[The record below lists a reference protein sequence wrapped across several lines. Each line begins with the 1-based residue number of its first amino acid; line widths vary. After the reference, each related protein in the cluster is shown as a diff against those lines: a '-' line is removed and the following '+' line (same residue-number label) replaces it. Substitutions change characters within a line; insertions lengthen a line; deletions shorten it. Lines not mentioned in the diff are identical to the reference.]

1 MVLKDPKRLMMR
13 NFFSLL
19 KGYLIFWWTGILLL
33 GSCKGDHKN
42 YEPAFSPDSSN
53 KKVVI
58 FGLPNL
64 SSYGDCDLFIK
75 YLNKNLSKAKIRVLA
90 CLNADD
96 YLNKLKK
103 KAFDFTIINGSLVLD
118 AEQSGYSIVGKMGDD
133 DKYCSVIFVRKDSG
147 INKFSDLAGKTL
159 TTSGP
164 NALAGTMMPL
174 FFLYKNGV
182 NVKRDIKRLFAP
194 SFESTIMNVYLGRCS
209 AGASKRAI
217 AVDMLKQRPE
227 IDSKLIIK
235 WETPPLINNALFFR
249 NDMDTLTA
257 SVLTKLIFT
266 LQNSE
271 EGRKALVPLDVS
283 KFEKATSQT
292 YKPLKEFLTEYNA
305 VMNR

>member
-1 MVLKDPKRLMMR
+1 
-13 NFFSLL
+13 LL
-19 KGYLIFWWTGILLL
+19 TACNGH
-33 GSCKGDHKN
+33 HKN
-42 YEPAFSPDSSN
+42 YEPTFSPDSSN
-53 KKVVI
+53 KKVLV

-75 YLNKNLSKAKIRVLA
+75 YLNKNLSNAQIRVLA
-90 CLNADD
+90 CSDAED
-96 YLNKLKK
+96 YLDKIKER
-103 KAFDFTIINGSLVLD
+103 AFDFTIINGQLVLD
-118 AEQSGYSIVGKMGDD
+118 AEQSGYVIVGKMGDD
-133 DKYCSVIFVRKDSG
+133 DKYRSVIFVRRDSA

-182 NVKRDIKRLFAP
+182 NVKKDIKRLYAP

-217 AVDMLKQRPE
+217 AMDMLKQRPE
-227 IDSKLIIK
+227 IDAKLIIK
-235 WETPPLINNALFFR
+235 WETPPLINNALFIR

-257 SVLTKLIFT
+257 RELTKLIFT
-266 LQNSE
+266 LQDSE
-271 EGRKALVPLDVS
+271 EGRRALIPLDVS
-283 KFEKATSQT
+283 RFEKATSET
-292 YKPLKEFLTEYNA
+292 YKLLKEFLTEYNA

>member
-1 MVLKDPKRLMMR
+1 MIKNVFSFLKQV
-13 NFFSLL
+13 FVFS
-19 KGYLIFWWTGILLL
+19 WTAILLL
-33 GSCKGDHKN
+33 GGCKDDFKS
-42 YEPAFSPDSSN
+42 YEPTFSPDSSN
-53 KKVVI
+53 KKVLV

-75 YLNKNLSKAKIRVLA
+75 YLNKNLSKVNIHVLA

-96 YLNKLKK
+96 YLAKLKK
-103 KAFDFTIINGSLVLD
+103 KAFDFTIINGQLVLD
-118 AEQSGYSIVGKMGDD
+118 AEENGYSIVGKMGDD
-133 DKYCSVIFVRKDSG
+133 DKYRSVIFVRRDSS

-182 NVKRDIKRLFAP
+182 NVKRDLKRLYAP

-217 AVDMLKQRPE
+217 AMDMLKQRPE
-227 IDSKLIIK
+227 IDSKLVIR
-235 WETPPLINNALFFR
+235 WETPSLINNALFIR
-249 NDMDTLTA
+249 SDMDTTITAELTN
-257 SVLTKLIFT
+257 LIFT
-266 LQNSE
+266 LQDNE
-271 EGRKALVPLDVS
+271 EGRKALIPLDVS
-283 KFEKATSQT
+283 KFEKATSET
-292 YKPLKEFLTEYNA
+292 YKPLKQFLAEYNA

>member
-1 MVLKDPKRLMMR
+1 MMK
-13 NFFSLL
+13 NFFSFL
-19 KGYLIFWWTGILLL
+19 KWYFIFSWIGILSL
-33 GSCKGDHKN
+33 GSCNGHHKN
-42 YEPAFSPDSSN
+42 YEPTFSPDSSN
-53 KKVVI
+53 KKVLV

-75 YLNKNLSKAKIRVLA
+75 YLNKNLSKARVRVLA
-90 CLNADD
+90 CSNADD

-103 KAFDFTIINGSLVLD
+103 RVFDFTIINGALVMD
-118 AEQSGYSIVGKMGDD
+118 AEQNGYSIVGKMGDD
-133 DKYCSVIFVRKDSG
+133 DKYRSVIFVRRDSG
-147 INKFSDLAGKTL
+147 INNFSDLTGKTL

-182 NVKRDIKRLFAP
+182 NVKKDIKRLYAP

-217 AVDMLKQRPE
+217 AMDMLKQRPE

-235 WETPPLINNALFFR
+235 WETPPLINNALFIR

-257 SVLTKLIFT
+257 GELTKLIFT
-266 LQNSE
+266 LQDNE
-271 EGRKALVPLDVS
+271 EGRKALIPLDVS
-283 KFEKATSQT
+283 KFEKATSET
-292 YKPLKEFLTEYNA
+292 YKPLKEFLAEYNA
-305 VMNR
+305 AMNR

>member
-1 MVLKDPKRLMMR
+1 MMKNTFSFLKWY
-13 NFFSLL
+13 FS
-19 KGYLIFWWTGILLL
+19 FWWIGILLL
-33 GSCKGDHKN
+33 ASCNGHPKN
-42 YEPAFSPDSSN
+42 YQPTFAADSSN
-53 KKVVI
+53 KKVLI

-75 YLNKNLSKAKIRVLA
+75 YLNKNLSKAKIRILA
-90 CLNADD
+90 CSNADD
-96 YLNKLKK
+96 YLDKLKK
-103 KAFDFTIINGSLVLD
+103 RAFDFTIINGSLVLD
-118 AEQSGYSIVGKMGDD
+118 AEQNGYTIVGKMGDD
-133 DKYCSVIFVRKDSG
+133 DKYRSVIFVRKDSA

-182 NVKRDIKRLFAP
+182 NVKRDIKRLYAP

-217 AVDMLKQRPE
+217 AMDMLKQRPE

-235 WETPPLINNALFFR
+235 WETPPLINNALFIR

-257 SVLTKLIFT
+257 GELTKLIFT
-266 LQNSE
+266 LQDNE
-271 EGRKALVPLDVS
+271 EGRKALIPLDVS
-283 KFEKATSQT
+283 KFEKATSET
-292 YKPLKEFLTEYNA
+292 YKPLKEFLAEYNA
-305 VMNR
+305 VMNQ

>member
-1 MVLKDPKRLMMR
+1 MVK
-13 NFFSLL
+13 NFFSFVKL
-19 KGYLIFWWTGILLL
+19 YFVVWGIGTLLL
-33 GSCKGDHKN
+33 VSCMGHGKN
-42 YEPAFSPDSSN
+42 YEPTFSPDSSN
-53 KKVVI
+53 TKVLV

-75 YLNKNLSKAKIRVLA
+75 YLNKNLNNAKIRVHA
-90 CLNADD
+90 CANADD

-103 KAFDFTIINGSLVLD
+103 KVFDFTIINGSLVLD

-133 DKYCSVIFVRKDSG
+133 DKYRSVIFVRKDSG

-174 FFLYKNGV
+174 LFLYKNGV
-182 NVKRDIKRLFAP
+182 NVKTDLKRLYAP

-217 AVDMLKQRPE
+217 AMDMLKQRPE
-227 IDSKLIIK
+227 IGSKLIIK
-235 WETPPLINNALFFR
+235 WETPPLINNALFIR
-249 NDMDTLTA
+249 NDMDTLIA
-257 SVLTKLIFT
+257 AELTKLIFT
-266 LQNSE
+266 LQDNQ
-271 EGRKALVPLDVS
+271 EGRNALIPLDVS
-283 KFEKATSQT
+283 KFEKATSET
-292 YKPLKEFLTEYNA
+292 YKPLKEFLAEYNA